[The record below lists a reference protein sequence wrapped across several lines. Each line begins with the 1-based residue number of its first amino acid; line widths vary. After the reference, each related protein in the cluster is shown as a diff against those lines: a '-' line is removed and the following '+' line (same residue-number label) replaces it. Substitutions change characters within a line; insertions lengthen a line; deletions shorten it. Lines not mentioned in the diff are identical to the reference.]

1 MNENQILQSYSVN
14 TFMDSKTMLK
24 YFLAIINQNDKVM
37 STLGDKIIYT
47 TYIILITIV

>member
-14 TFMDSKTMLK
+14 TFMDSKTIK
-24 YFLAIINQNDKVM
+24 YFLAIINQNEKIM